1 MKTIDI
7 YYNNMSPL
15 IDKKENRSIEKS
27 NHIKEILKNRTLYN
41 KEEIIIDNI
50 TMFTYQPSY
59 QQNWMKFVELY
70 IEKEIKSKC
79 ILIFRS
85 IIDLSATPMACYFR
99 LVNLIANDKIKEI
112 YFTDYSLEKEVN
124 EYAEFFEYRLKNSRI
139 KKSYK
144 GNEVIG
150 RITGYPQALKDEI
163 IRLRTEVNPPVFYSD
178 LSKVTGLVGSTLSNM
193 VGKHK
198 NKNYKQVGRPITKEE
213 AENLKRLMEDEDNK
227 ILNSVE
233 RYYENYWISKK

>member
-7 YYNNMSPL
+7 YYINMSPV

-27 NHIKEILKNRTLYN
+27 NHIKEILKNRPLYN
-41 KEEIIIDNI
+41 KEKIIIDNI

-70 IEKEIKSKC
+70 IDKEIKSEC

-85 IIDLSATPMACYFR
+85 IIDLSATPMACYSR

-124 EYAEFFEYRLKNSRI
+124 EYAEFFEYHLKDSRI

-150 RITGYPQALKDEI
+150 RRTGYPQALKDEVVK
-163 IRLRTEVNPPVFYSD
+163 LRTEIDPPVFYSD
-178 LSKVTGLVGSTLSNM
+178 ITNITGIVGSTLSNM
-193 VGKHK
+193 VGDKK
-198 NKNYKQVGRPITKEE
+198 KANYKKPGRPITPHE
-213 AENLKRLMEDEDNK
+213 AENLRKLMEEEDEK
-227 ILNSVE
+227 ILNSVS
-233 RYYENYWISKK
+233 RHYENYI